1 MPSLAAQEAAG
12 LLVEWESDL
21 RLLRGVRS
29 MLGGGRC
36 PQTLTKPKD
45 QTEGPNLSD
54 NSSEDEKRG
63 L

>member
-1 MPSLAAQEAAG
+1 
-12 LLVEWESDL
+12 
-21 RLLRGVRS
+21 

-63 L
+63 LLGAQSCTF